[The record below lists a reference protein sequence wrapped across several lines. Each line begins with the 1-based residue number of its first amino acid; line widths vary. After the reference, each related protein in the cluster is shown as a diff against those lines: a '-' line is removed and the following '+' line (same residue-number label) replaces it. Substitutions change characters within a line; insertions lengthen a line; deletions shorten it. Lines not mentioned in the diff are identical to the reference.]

1 MLTVQIKP
9 QLAFANGKKMQATQ
23 FNVVSISDNLYDSVC
38 FKYTLYDAN
47 MVWSG
52 ESTCSLEGR
61 EAYTTWDATA
71 TGAHKIVADAIGLEI
86 VADAPKLFEFE
97 S

>member
-1 MLTVQIKP
+1 MLTVQIQP

-23 FNVVSISDNLYDSVC
+23 FNVVSISDNLYDAVT

-47 MVWSG
+47 MAWSG
-52 ESTCSLEGR
+52 ESTVSLEGR
-61 EAYTTWDATA
+61 EAYVTWDATA

-86 VADAPKLFEFE
+86 VEDAPKLFEFE
-97 S
+97 A

>member
-1 MLTVQIKP
+1 MLTVQIQP

-52 ESTCSLEGR
+52 ESTVSLEGR
-61 EAYTTWDATA
+61 EAYVTWDATA
-71 TGAHKIVADAIGLEI
+71 TGAHKIVAAAIGLDI
-86 VADAPKLFEFE
+86 VDTALKLFEFE
-97 S
+97 V